1 MEERTHTGTMSRS
14 FHHPSGPDITLDGLL
29 HALSDPVRRNILFKL
44 LGCDG
49 LSCSKA
55 CEELPPS
62 TISFHYRVLREAG
75 LIHSEKRGIEVI
87 NIARKAEVE
96 QRFPGLLHSVFQHH
110 HVHSGS
116 EGAGTAAPHADEP
129 PAA

>member
-1 MEERTHTGTMSRS
+1 MGRP
-14 FHHPSGPDITLDGLL
+14 FQHPSGSDMTLDAVL

-75 LIHSEKRGIEVI
+75 LIHSEKKGVEVI
-87 NIARKAEVE
+87 NTARKGEIE

-110 HVHSGS
+110 QVPS
-116 EGAGTAAPHADEP
+116 EEA
-129 PAA
+129 